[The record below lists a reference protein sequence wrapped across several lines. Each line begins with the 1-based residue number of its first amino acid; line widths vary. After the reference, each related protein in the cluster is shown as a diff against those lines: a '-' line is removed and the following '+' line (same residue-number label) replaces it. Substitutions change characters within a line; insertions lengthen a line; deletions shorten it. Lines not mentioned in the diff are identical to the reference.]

1 MIRLTDAICIEE
13 LPLYLMLDWEYIA
26 MLRMVCKALSKM
38 ARSPLEN
45 EVWREPSHLFGP
57 VRSPLPKWF
66 VYTVLREGV
75 RKRLVV
81 VYSQKVYNL
90 SEQTFSY
97 DLSYT
102 RPMWDNLLS
111 LTETA
116 RLKFDV
122 FINRHG
128 FNPWEQTTPISIT
141 SAGIKMH
148 RRQVAFQ
155 CPILR
160 TSEFEP
166 FFLDDSVPVRDSV
179 PMPLWNNY
187 DYTPYWIN
195 SFVPRSM
202 VMIVRDMWFASSGSL
217 VVSLHNSV
225 MTMEGRVHSPGH
237 LMVDPGGSFGVA
249 IRINGQLIT
258 MRFRLKL
265 KVSLR
270 VL

>member
-1 MIRLTDAICIEE
+1 MVPFVDAICIED
-13 LPLYLMLDWEYIA
+13 LPLYKMLNWEDIA
-26 MLRMVCKALSKM
+26 KLRMVCRALSKM
-38 ARSPLEN
+38 VRSPMEN
-45 EVWREPSHLFGP
+45 EVWREHSHFYGP

-66 VYTVLREGV
+66 VSTVLREVV

-81 VYSQKVYNL
+81 VYSRYVYDL
-90 SEQTFSY
+90 SERIFSY
-97 DLSYT
+97 DLEYT
-102 RPMWDNLLS
+102 RPMWNDLLS

-116 RLKFDV
+116 CLRFQV
-122 FINRHG
+122 VTFMHG
-128 FNPWEQTTPISIT
+128 IEPWEQTTPVSIT
-141 SAGIKMH
+141 SAGITMH

-155 CPILR
+155 CPILDG
-160 TSEFEP
+160 SFLEP
-166 FFLDDSVPVRDSV
+166 VTGSV

-195 SFVPRSM
+195 SFVPGSM
-202 VMIVRDMWFASSGSL
+202 VMIVQDMWFTSTGSL

-225 MTMEGRVHSPGH
+225 ITMEGRVHSPGH

>member
-1 MIRLTDAICIEE
+1 MICLVDAICIED
-13 LPLYLMLDWEYIA
+13 LPLYFMLPWEYIA
-26 MLRMVCKALSKM
+26 MLRMLCKALSKM
-38 ARSPLEN
+38 VRSPMEN

-66 VYTVLREGV
+66 VSTVLREGV
-75 RKRLVV
+75 RKRLVN
-81 VYSQKVYNL
+81 VYSHKVYNL

-97 DLSYT
+97 DITYT

-128 FNPWEQTTPISIT
+128 FNTWEQTTPVYIT
-141 SAGIKMH
+141 SAGITMH

-160 TSEFEP
+160 TSDFEP
-166 FFLDDSVPVRDSV
+166 FFLDDSV

-195 SFVPRSM
+195 SFVPGSM
-202 VMIVRDMWFASSGSL
+202 VMIVQDMWFASTGSL